1 MARSSAT
8 WTYSTCPRGLA
19 PAVSFWAQLNVWVVR
34 LTVSDQRSYIVQQ
47 ERMKETS
54 ANDLPWHLGQENL
67 FLWNFAV
74 QEKQHPDPWCLHINN
89 ASASIRMNKV
99 TSPRVLNTEDHF
111 IFSCQCCI
119 QRGHRVPG
127 RWRGL
132 PEIIMQII
140 SGKSEY
146 FLISL
151 DSKHPPTTI
160 HLWIW
165 NQFTD

>member
-8 WTYSTCPRGLA
+8 WTYSACPCGLA
-19 PAVSFWAQLNVWVVR
+19 PAVSFWAQFNLLSSQAHCQWPTWVDCP
-34 LTVSDQRSYIVQQ
+34 TGKG
-47 ERMKETS
+47 EETS
-54 ANDLPWHLGQENL
+54 VNDLPWHLGQENL

-74 QEKQHPDPWCLHINN
+74 QEKQLPDPWCLHINN

-119 QRGHRVPG
+119 QRGHRAPG

-140 SGKSEY
+140 NGKSEF